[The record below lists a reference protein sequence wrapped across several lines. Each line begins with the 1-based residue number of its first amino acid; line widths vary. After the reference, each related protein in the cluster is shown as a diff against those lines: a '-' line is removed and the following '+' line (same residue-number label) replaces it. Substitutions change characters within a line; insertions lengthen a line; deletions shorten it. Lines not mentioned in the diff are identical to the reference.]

1 MLVVIIL
8 VLFAILAGVM
18 LWSASD
24 PINKEPWPHD
34 WNE

>member
-1 MLVVIIL
+1 MIIL
-8 VLFAILAGVM
+8 VLAPLVILVVVM

-34 WNE
+34 KL